1 MVLRSFVL
9 KELEEI
15 LGSHVLILGV
25 FVCGGGGC
33 VCVCEGVCVY
43 GRVCVCVCECVCECE
58 GGCVCVC
65 GEVWGEE

>member
-25 FVCGGGGC
+25 FVCVCMGGC
-33 VCVCEGVCVY
+33 VCV
-43 GRVCVCVCECVCECE
+43 
-58 GGCVCVC
+58 
-65 GEVWGEE
+65 